1 MRRVKSLSALLLGVV
16 MLVGCAPQTTQ
27 SLPGGAQPNSW
38 ITLAAIQP
46 DDGVAPVVSE
56 LTAAQSSIDVVIYE
70 IDPDFVP
77 IVDALVAAKNRGV
90 NVRILMSR
98 KLFGSDK
105 RDLNEQH
112 AAQLRER
119 GLDAQLS
126 RPEFSYS
133 HQKSIAIDAGTARAR
148 VLVFDFN
155 LEPGYFGSATSQPNA
170 TDADGQTR
178 GLAVIDTDPADIAEI
193 SATFEAD
200 WPPYA
205 QWPPAHRS
213 NVLWSPSDPAFAPPG
228 NAVAILT
235 SLINDARY
243 SLDVYAMMVQLP
255 SVLYEPL
262 LRRAREGLRVRIV
275 SNQGGVDPQAE
286 REFAVAGIQLRYG
299 PKSLNTHET
308 MFIHSKAFVADGGHE
323 GAVAFVGSQ
332 NPFLAES
339 LSTERELGL
348 LVSDPPSVTKI
359 AGTFDRDFQSATPG
373 QA

>member
-1 MRRVKSLSALLLGVV
+1 MRKAKPLRALLLLGVV
-16 MLVGCAPQTTQ
+16 MLAGCTPPATQ
-27 SLPGGAQPNSW
+27 RLPGGAQPNTS

-46 DDGVAPVVSE
+46 DDGVAPIVSE
-56 LTAAQSSIDVVIYE
+56 LADAQSSIEMVIYE
-70 IDPDFVP
+70 IDPDFTPV
-77 IVDALVAAKNRGV
+77 VDALAAAKDRGV
-90 NVRILMSR
+90 KVRILLSR
-98 KLFGSDK
+98 KLFGADR

-133 HQKSIAIDAGTARAR
+133 HQKSITIDAGTSRARA
-148 VLVFDFN
+148 LVFDFN
-155 LEPGYFGSATSQPNA
+155 LEPGYFGSATSQPSS

-178 GLAVIDTDPADIAEI
+178 GFAVVDKDPADIAEI
-193 SATFEAD
+193 SATFDAD
-200 WPPYA
+200 WPPYS
-205 QWPPAHRS
+205 QWPPAHRP

-228 NAVAILT
+228 NAVAVLT
-235 SLINDARY
+235 SLINDAQY
-243 SLDVYAMMVQLP
+243 SLDIYAMMVQLP

-262 LRRAREGLRVRIV
+262 LRRAREGLRIRIV
-275 SNQGGVDPQAE
+275 SNEGGVDPQAE
-286 REFAVAGIQLRYG
+286 REFAAAGIQLRYG

-359 AGTFDRDFQSATPG
+359 AGTFDRDFQSAMP
-373 QA
+373 